1 MNLCGGGI
9 AGVTDQEFVFR
20 FPDDEYSMSSRKKKS
35 SSSSITT
42 RRDKSGRRQSST
54 NGKYSALLSRG
65 SSKMPPNQS
74 STSRSATSA
83 YDSNSKQ
90 NYEKQRSR
98 NQNYPLHGM
107 KSSSILARKLAMG
120 FKLVSKTIE

>member
-35 SSSSITT
+35 SSSTT
-42 RRDKSGRRQSST
+42 TSRRDKSGRRQSST
-54 NGKYSALLSRG
+54 NGKYSSLL
-65 SSKMPPNQS
+65 
-74 STSRSATSA
+74 SRSATSA